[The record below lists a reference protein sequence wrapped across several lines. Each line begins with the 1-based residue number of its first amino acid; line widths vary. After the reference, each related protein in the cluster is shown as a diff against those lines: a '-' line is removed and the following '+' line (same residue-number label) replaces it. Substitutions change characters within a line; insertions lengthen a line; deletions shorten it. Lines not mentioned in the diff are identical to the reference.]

1 MLIVFDVRRARYARG
16 LPTGSQCYRG
26 LVFVCLA
33 RYARRLPTGS
43 LCPCVDIPGRGC
55 FSLVWCAPFGRAP
68 PTGSKCACNL
78 EFVCALRVRL
88 CYALPFGRALAPCG
102 ALASSGLCPCGSSR
116 VLGGS
121 VAPVRGVAPV
131 GGLCPPPAAP
141 PCPPWRVAPLARARF
156 GARPP
161 CPLARFAPRAR
172 CALARAFRPLAVG
185 GGRAARPL
193 PRVAVLGAIR
203 EGARALAPPARPSSG
218 GRALRVRPCGSA
230 RLASAACALWAR
242 LRPLSGSSLR
252 PARQTPT
259 HTPRPPRAPR
269 GGAYDLPSVL
279 PAMPPPTPPTPSRT
293 PRG

>member
-1 MLIVFDVRRARYARG
+1 M
-16 LPTGSQCYRG
+16 
-26 LVFVCLA
+26 CLA

-43 LCPCVDIPGRGC
+43 QCACVDIPSGGG

-78 EFVCALRVRL
+78 KFACALRVRL

-141 PCPPWRVAPLARARF
+141 PCPPCRFAALARARF

-161 CPLARFAPRAR
+161 CPLARFSPRAR
-172 CALARAFRPLAVG
+172 CALARAFRPSAVG

-193 PRVAVLGAIR
+193 PRVAVHGAFR
-203 EGARALAPPARPSSG
+203 SGARALAPPARPSSAV
-218 GRALRVRPCGSA
+218 RALRVPPCGSA
-230 RLASAACALWAR
+230 RLASAACALRAR
-242 LRPLSGSSLR
+242 LHPLCGSAIR

-259 HTPRPPRAPR
+259 HSPQPPRAPR

-279 PAMPPPTPPTPSRT
+279 PAMPPPTPPAPSRT